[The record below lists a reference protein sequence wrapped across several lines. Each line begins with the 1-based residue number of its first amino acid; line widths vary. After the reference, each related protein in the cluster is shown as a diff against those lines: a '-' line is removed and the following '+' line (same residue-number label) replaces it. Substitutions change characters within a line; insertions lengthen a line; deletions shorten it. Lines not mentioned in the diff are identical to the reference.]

1 MPATAIHL
9 LCLPGGA
16 RLTARRIRPDDKPA
30 LARFFSRLSDESK
43 RRRFLAP
50 KPKLSTRD
58 LAFFTEID
66 HDRHVALVALDRDGA
81 IVAVARYAAWHGRRD
96 RADIAFAVVDRW
108 QGRGLGSA
116 LAGRLV
122 EHARRS
128 GLSTL
133 TASTLSEN
141 APSHALLRKL
151 GFTPLRTS
159 SGVAEYELG
168 LAGRSPAVHAG
179 VEAAA

>member
-1 MPATAIHL
+1 MPATATHL

-16 RLTARRIRPDDKPA
+16 RLTARRIRPADKPA
-30 LARFFSRLSDESK
+30 LARFFHRLSDESR

-50 KPKLSTRD
+50 KPKLTARD

-66 HDRHVALVALDRDGA
+66 HDRHVALVALDRDGS
-81 IVAVARYAAWHGRRD
+81 IVAVARYATWHGHHD
-96 RADIAFAVVDRW
+96 RAEIAFAVADRW
-108 QGRGLGSA
+108 HGRGLGSA

-128 GLSTL
+128 GLAVL

-141 APSHALLRKL
+141 SAAHALLRRL
-151 GFTPLRTS
+151 GFTPVRTS
-159 SGVAEYELG
+159 AGVADYELVLG
-168 LAGRSPAVHAG
+168 GAVALAA
-179 VEAAA
+179 

>member
-1 MPATAIHL
+1 MTAITTHL

-16 RLTARRIRPDDKPA
+16 RLTARRIHPEDKPA
-30 LARFFSRLSDESK
+30 LARFFARLSDESK

-66 HDRHVALVALDRDGA
+66 HDRHVALVALDRDGS
-81 IVAVARYAAWHGRRD
+81 IVAVARYAAWPGRRD
-96 RADIAFAVVDRW
+96 RADIAFAVADRW
-108 QGRGLGSA
+108 HGRGLGSA
-116 LAGRLV
+116 LTARLL

-128 GLSTL
+128 GIATL

-141 APSHALLRKL
+141 HASHALLRRL
-151 GFTPLRTS
+151 GFTPMRTS
-159 SGVAEYELG
+159 SGVAEYELA
-168 LAGRSPAVHAG
+168 LGRAALP
-179 VEAAA
+179 AAA

>member
-1 MPATAIHL
+1 MTAIATHL

-16 RLTARRIRPDDKPA
+16 RLTARRIRPEDKPA
-30 LARFFSRLSDESK
+30 VARFFGRLSDESR

-50 KPKLSTRD
+50 KPKLTARD

-66 HDRHVALVALDRDGA
+66 HDRHVALVALDRDGS
-81 IVAVARYAAWHGRRD
+81 IVAVARYAAWPGRRD
-96 RADIAFAVVDRW
+96 RAEIAFAVVDRW
-108 QGRGLGSA
+108 HGRGLGSA

-128 GLSTL
+128 GLSVL

-141 APSHALLRKL
+141 DASHALLRRL

-159 SGVAEYELG
+159 SGIAEYELA
-168 LAGRSPAVHAG
+168 LAGALRS
-179 VEAAA
+179 AAA

>member
-1 MPATAIHL
+1 MTAIATHL

-16 RLTARRIRPDDKPA
+16 RLTARRIRPEDKPA

-58 LAFFTEID
+58 LAFLTEID
-66 HDRHVALVALDRDGA
+66 HDRHVALVALDHQRA
-81 IVAVARYAAWHGRRD
+81 IVAVARYAAWPGCRD
-96 RADIAFAVVDRW
+96 RAEIAFAVADSW
-108 QGRGLGSA
+108 HGRGLGSA

-128 GLSTL
+128 GLAAL

-141 APSHALLRKL
+141 GASHALLRRL
-151 GFTPLRTS
+151 GFMRLHTS
-159 SGVAEYELG
+159 AGVTEYELALG
-168 LAGRSPAVHAG
+168 GSAALAA
-179 VEAAA
+179 